1 MIYETLAK
9 INEEIKA
16 IGKTETNQTLKFK
29 FRGIDQV
36 LNELHTLFA
45 KHGVTIESD
54 IDDIKTETWE
64 QVTEYQNGGSKTTRW
79 NHVHLLVTYY
89 FVDRDGDRTRGHQV
103 PGEAMDNTDKA
114 INKAMSIAMK
124 CMLIQKF
131 SIPTDEKK
139 DPDYDAPGIDPEPK
153 QQQVDPQKALA
164 ENARR
169 QAEAAKTVDELKAVY
184 ELFPSLKTNK
194 SWNKLVGDLKLKLV
208 STNNK

>member
-54 IDDIKTETWE
+54 IDDIKTDTWE

-114 INKAMSIAMK
+114 VNKAMSIAMK

-139 DPDYDAPGIDPEPK
+139 DPDYDAPGLDPEPTKAQATKGTDALFEGARK
-153 QQQVDPQKALA
+153 QAQG
-164 ENARR
+164 AR
-169 QAEAAKTVDELKAVY
+169 TVDELKAVY
-184 ELFPSLKTNK
+184 DLFPSLKSN
-194 SWNKLVGDLKLKLV
+194 SAWNKLVTDLKLKL
-208 STNNK
+208 TTK